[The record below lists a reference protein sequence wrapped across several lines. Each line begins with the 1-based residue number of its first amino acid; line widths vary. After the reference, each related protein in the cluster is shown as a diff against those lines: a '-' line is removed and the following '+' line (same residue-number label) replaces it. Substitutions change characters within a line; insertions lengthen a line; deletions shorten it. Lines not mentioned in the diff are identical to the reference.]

1 MKVII
6 SGRGQ
11 YIILSIT
18 KIVAERMKEYALFHC
33 LNRSMCH
40 MIRLLPKLIY
50 YVMCMNSNG
59 NNMTYIFPLLKFAEF
74 KREN

>member
-33 LNRSMCH
+33 LNRSMSYDQTSTKINILCH
-40 MIRLLPKLIY
+40 VY
-50 YVMCMNSNG
+50 
-59 NNMTYIFPLLKFAEF
+59 E
-74 KREN
+74 